1 MQDDLLRHSDEQV
14 IGDQGARIVQGVLPP
29 AWVYRD
35 LEGKGEYG
43 IDAEVEIVD
52 DRPPTRLSFRVQL
65 RSVGFRPLN
74 SNVLATKAA
83 SCEVLLD
90 RVRDPERPGHLGGEP
105 ATTDCREGLGSATAG
120 AKSSEVCQ
128 NRTHVMNRELLCS
141 PRPCQQSPVS
151 WTQIGG

>member
-83 SCEVLLD
+83 SCEVLL
-90 RVRDPERPGHLGGEP
+90 RSRP
-105 ATTDCREGLGSATAG
+105 
-120 AKSSEVCQ
+120 
-128 NRTHVMNRELLCS
+128 
-141 PRPCQQSPVS
+141 
-151 WTQIGG
+151 